1 MAIAKGMTNRESE
14 IYQRAR
20 CLQYLLTSVMVSVY
34 NMRTSMIENISMLAE
49 VESEGDSGIRHEREQ
64 YYLNIFNISIPDD
77 MEQIFLQSMVV
88 QICTYI
94 ESILKDI
101 AQNKEQDKGLSK
113 IESFY
118 NHIKTEKNKC
128 LGPIT
133 NHITDW
139 LRLHK
144 MRNDITHD
152 GYTTEHLTQQYIEKT
167 IEEARAFLMT
177 VEKA

>member
-1 MAIAKGMTNRESE
+1 MAIAKGMTNREWNINE
-14 IYQRAR
+14 KAR
-20 CLQYLLTSVMVSVY
+20 CLQYLLTSVIESVDE
-34 NMRTSMIENISMLAE
+34 MRTSYIENVSKLAE
-49 VESEGDSGIRHEREQ
+49 AESEGDAEIRYEREQ
-64 YYLNIFNISIPDD
+64 YYLNVFNISIPDD

-101 AQNKEQDKGLSK
+101 AQNKKQDKGFSN
-113 IESFY
+113 IESLY
-118 NHIKTEKNKC
+118 NHIQKEKNKC
-128 LGPIT
+128 LGLIT

-144 MRNDITHD
+144 MRNDITHN

-167 IEEARAFLMT
+167 IEEARSFLMT

>member
-1 MAIAKGMTNRESE
+1 MAIAKGMTNREWE
-14 IYQRAR
+14 IHVRER
-20 CLQYLLTSVMVSVY
+20 CLQYLLASVMESVD
-34 NMRTSMIENISMLAE
+34 NMRTSMIENISKLAE
-49 VESEGDSGIRHEREQ
+49 AESEGDPEIRHEREQ
-64 YYLNIFNISIPDD
+64 YYLNVFNTSIPDD

-101 AQNKEQDKGLSK
+101 AQNKKQDKGLSK

-118 NHIKTEKNKC
+118 NHIQKEKNKC
-128 LGPIT
+128 LGLIT

-152 GYTTEHLTQQYIEKT
+152 GYTTEHITQQYIEKT

>member
-1 MAIAKGMTNRESE
+1 MAFAKGMTNREWNIHE
-14 IYQRAR
+14 KAR
-20 CLQYLLTSVMVSVY
+20 CLQHLLASVIESVDE
-34 NMRTSMIENISMLAE
+34 MRSSMYKNISQLAE
-49 VESEGDSGIRHEREQ
+49 AKSEGDPEIRHEREQ
-64 YYLNIFNISIPDD
+64 YYLNVFNISIPDD
-77 MEQIFLQSMVV
+77 MEQVFLQSMVV

-101 AQNKEQDKGLSK
+101 AQNQKQDNGLSK

-118 NHIKTEKNKC
+118 KHIKTEKNKC

-133 NHITDW
+133 NYVTDW

-152 GYTTEHLTQQYIEKT
+152 GYTTEKLTQQYIEKT
-167 IEEARAFLMT
+167 IKEAEWFLVT
-177 VEKA
+177 VENA